1 MNSIV
6 GPSFKIIFVEK
17 STCRSPKQCIDQLKK
32 ILIGKRAKHASQTH
46 TNIQNSH
53 RNVHI

>member
-17 STCRSPKQCIDQLKK
+17 STCRSPKQCIDQPKK